1 MGVGRATV
9 CSVAGGDP
17 LITLLEEHLV
27 ASLLKQARLE
37 DRLTGAEAWSVDLDE
52 GVLVVGDA
60 RFPADVLGVE
70 SRPAGAFAWAWAVED
85 LPAERVAS
93 APTVRT
99 IGAQRGVPE
108 LVTPAVPLE
117 AMDAQLAGIAAAGL
131 ANADAFWIGDHD
143 DGSVLFLVRDEHLRA
158 RPWPLAALP
167 TIVAGVVESGLPVDH
182 RRTIDAFAARP
193 PHGLLA
199 ERQGARATFSGV
211 DGEVTVELGE
221 DGRIAGVRAE
231 LAGGD

>member
-1 MGVGRATV
+1 MVAERATV
-9 CSVAGGDP
+9 CRVAGDDP

-37 DRLTGAEAWSVDLDE
+37 QRLAGAAEWSVDLDD
-52 GVLVVGDA
+52 GVLAVGDA

-85 LPAERVAS
+85 LPSQHVAS

-99 IGAQRGVPE
+99 IGAERGVPE
-108 LVTPAVPLE
+108 LVTPAVPLD
-117 AMDAQLAGIAAAGL
+117 AMDAQLAGIAASGL
-131 ANADAFWIGDHD
+131 ANADAYWIGDHD
-143 DGSVLFLVRDEHLRA
+143 EGSVLFLVRDEHLRA
-158 RPWPLAALP
+158 RPWPLVALP
-167 TIVAGVVESGLPVDH
+167 TIVAGVVESGLPLDQ

-199 ERQGARATFSGV
+199 EHEGPRTTFTGV
-211 DGEVTVELGE
+211 DGAVTVEFGAG
-221 DGRIAGVRAE
+221 DRIAGVRAE
-231 LAGGD
+231 LDEEP